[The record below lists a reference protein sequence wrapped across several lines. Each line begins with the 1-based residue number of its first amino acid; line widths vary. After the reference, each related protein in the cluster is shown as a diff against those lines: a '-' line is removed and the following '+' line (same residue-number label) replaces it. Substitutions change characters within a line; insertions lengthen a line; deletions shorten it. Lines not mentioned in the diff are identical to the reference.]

1 MPDSAETDRPRERL
15 DLVAGLVAAAIPGA
29 GHIYLGEVRRGV
41 LAAVGVL
48 GLFFGG
54 MLLGG
59 IDVIDRREDR
69 WWFFGQAL
77 VGPLAFGVDWYHQN
91 HLKAYPWE
99 PGGAVHPRV
108 FLETRPTSLNP
119 GEHREIGQITVDGR
133 QLTLPLRREAK
144 PGEGPPSSKSIG
156 RMNELGTLF
165 ATIAGMLNLIVFLD
179 ALMPSRPPRGRG
191 KVAGGVPGGA
201 HERAVGAGEAGS

>member
-1 MPDSAETDRPRERL
+1 MTDSAETDRPRERL
-15 DLVAGLVAAAIPGA
+15 VLLAGLVAAAIPGA
-29 GHIYLGEVRRGV
+29 GHLYLGEFRRGI

-77 VGPLAFGVDWYHQN
+77 VGPIAFGVDWYHQTQ
-91 HLKAYPWE
+91 LKAYPWE
-99 PGGAVHPRV
+99 PGDPVRADD
-108 FLETRPTSLNP
+108 FLRARPTSLNP
-119 GEHREIGQITVDGR
+119 GEERVVGQITVDGR
-133 QLTLPLRREAK
+133 QVTVPLRQEAQ
-144 PGEGPPSSKSIG
+144 PGAGPPSSKSIG

-179 ALMPSRPPRGRG
+179 ALMPSRPPRRRG
-191 KVAGGVPGGA
+191 SKAAQPPQGM
-201 HERAVGAGEAGS
+201 EAGR